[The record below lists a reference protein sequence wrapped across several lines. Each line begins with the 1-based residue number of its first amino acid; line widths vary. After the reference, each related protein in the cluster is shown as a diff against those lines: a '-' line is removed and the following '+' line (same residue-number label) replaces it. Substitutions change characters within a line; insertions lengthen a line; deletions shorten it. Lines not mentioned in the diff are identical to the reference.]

1 MRQGNVNTIVKTLR
15 GSMEESDPNA
25 AIELSNAED
34 FVQKLGP
41 VLLPWEREEEDDE
54 AFSGGR
60 AGRRSNTELAERTIP
75 EPELQRLRDT
85 ALRMK
90 ERIKVGP
97 GGVTQDVVE
106 SIHRKWKV
114 DEVVKMRFE
123 GPPSL
128 NMKRTHDLLE
138 VPNFMVRFCLWFF

>member
-1 MRQGNVNTIVKTLR
+1 
-15 GSMEESDPNA
+15 
-25 AIELSNAED
+25 
-34 FVQKLGP
+34 
-41 VLLPWEREEEDDE
+41 
-54 AFSGGR
+54 
-60 AGRRSNTELAERTIP
+60 
-75 EPELQRLRDT
+75 
-85 ALRMK
+85 MK

-128 NMKRTHDLLE
+128 NMKRTHDILE
-138 VPNFMVRFCLWFF
+138 VPNFRVHFYL

>member
-1 MRQGNVNTIVKTLR
+1 MLLSVEIFNNMNLQGRNVQL
-15 GSMEESDPNA
+15 
-25 AIELSNAED
+25 
-34 FVQKLGP
+34 
-41 VLLPWEREEEDDE
+41 W
-54 AFSGGR
+54 
-60 AGRRSNTELAERTIP
+60 
-75 EPELQRLRDT
+75 LRDA

-97 GGVTQDVVE
+97 GGVTQDIVE
-106 SIHRKWKV
+106 NIHRKWRV

-138 VPNFMVRFCLWFF
+138 VPNFMVHSYLCAIFSIQ